1 MLQISII
8 LTFTMIVTVISDQ
21 IIREHRVYQVRCVSM
36 CQKSDILGAT
46 GQRSVLLYLKGHTNE
61 G

>member
-1 MLQISII
+1 
-8 LTFTMIVTVISDQ
+8 MIVTVISDQ